1 MPKERKKEEMT
12 QMVAATNNPHKVE
25 ELRRILAPMGFEVL
39 SLAQAGITVHPDET
53 ADTFTGNALLK
64 AQAVF
69 ELCGLPT
76 IADDSGLCVKAL
88 GGRPG
93 VHSARYGGEGL
104 NDAQRVLRL
113 LQEMQEVPKKERE
126 AKFVC
131 AVCCFLNRDTVL
143 ECTGECEGTIGY
155 EPVGE
160 DGFGY
165 DPVFMV
171 GEKSYAQLSAGEKDA
186 VSHRGRALRNLQEM
200 LAPYQARGI
209 MAR

>member
-1 MPKERKKEEMT
+1 MV
-12 QMVAATNNPHKVE
+12 QIVAATNSPHKVE
-25 ELRRILAPMGFEVL
+25 ELSRILTPMGFQVL
-39 SLAQAGITVHPDET
+39 SLAEAGVSVHPKET
-53 ADTFTGNALLK
+53 ADTFTGNAQLK

-69 ELCGLPT
+69 ALCGLPT
-76 IADDSGLCVKAL
+76 IADDSGLCVRAL
-88 GGRPG
+88 DGRPG

-104 NDAQRVLRL
+104 DDAGRVSRL
-113 LQEMQEVPKKERE
+113 LQEMQEVPAGSRG

-131 AVCCFLNRDTVL
+131 AICCFLNQDTIL

-155 EPVGE
+155 EPLGQ

-171 GEKSYAQLSAGEKDA
+171 GGRSYAQLDAAEKDA
-186 VSHRGRALRNLQEM
+186 ISHRGRALHNLREM

-209 MAR
+209 IA

>member
-1 MPKERKKEEMT
+1 MT
-12 QMVAATNNPHKVE
+12 QFVAATNNQHKVE
-25 ELRRILAPMGFEVL
+25 EFRRILAPMGFSVL
-39 SLAQAGITVHPDET
+39 SLAQAGVTVHPDET
-53 ADTFTGNALLK
+53 AETFTGNAQLK

-69 ELCGLPT
+69 EICGLPT

-88 GGRPG
+88 AGRPG

-104 NDAQRVLRL
+104 SDAQRVSLL
-113 LQEMQEVPKKERE
+113 LQEMRDVPKEERG

-131 AVCCFLNRDTVL
+131 AICCFLNRDTVL
-143 ECTGECEGTIGY
+143 ECTGECEGMIGF
-155 EPVGE
+155 EPLGE

-171 GEKSYAQLSAGEKDA
+171 GGRSYAQLSAGEKDA
-186 VSHRGRALRNLQEM
+186 VSHRGRALGNLREM

-209 MAR
+209 MA

>member
-1 MPKERKKEEMT
+1 MT
-12 QMVAATNNPHKVE
+12 QIIAATNNPHKVE

-39 SLAQAGITVHPDET
+39 SLGQANISVHPEET
-53 ADTFTGNALLK
+53 AETFTGNALLK
-64 AQAVF
+64 AQTVF
-69 ELCGLPT
+69 DLCALPT

-104 NDAQRVLRL
+104 SDAQRVSRL
-113 LQEMQEVPKKERE
+113 LQEMEGVPEKERS

-131 AVCCFLNRDTVL
+131 AICCFLNRDTVL
-143 ECTGECEGTIGY
+143 ECTGECEGRIGY

-171 GEKSYAQLSAGEKDA
+171 GGRSYAQLNAEEKDA
-186 VSHRGRALRNLQEM
+186 ISHRGRALKNLQEL
-200 LAPYQARGI
+200 LAPYQAR
-209 MAR
+209 AAAD